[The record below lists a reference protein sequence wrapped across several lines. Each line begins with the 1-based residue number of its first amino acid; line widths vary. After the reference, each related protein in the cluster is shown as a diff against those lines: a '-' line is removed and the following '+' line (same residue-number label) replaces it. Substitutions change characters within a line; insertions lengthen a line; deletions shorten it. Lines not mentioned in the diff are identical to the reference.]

1 MGLIKTLRRKS
12 SKISNIFSKKLDI
25 QNKNIILTGSNT
37 GIGLELARKLI
48 VNNNLFALVN
58 KNYENLK
65 DFNKKK
71 IKIFQCDLEENDLS
85 NDLSYEINMF
95 KPNIL
100 INCAGTF
107 GFPDQDLSKIE
118 IENFKKVLNINVF
131 SPLKLTQISLR
142 SKNLE
147 QIVNVTSEMGSIS
160 NNISGGYYY
169 YRGSKTLLNSISK
182 NLSFDL
188 KDKNINVFCIHPG
201 NVKTKMNSSG
211 IISPDISAQKI
222 INIISE
228 NNGNLS
234 GLFIGI
240 NKEIIKW

>member
-1 MGLIKTLRRKS
+1 MGLIKTLKRKS
-12 SKISNIFSKKLDI
+12 SKISNIFLKKLDI

-48 VNNNLFALVN
+48 VNNNLLTLVN
-58 KNYENLK
+58 KNFENLK
-65 DFNKKK
+65 VLNKKK
-71 IKIFQCDLEENDLS
+71 IKIFQCDLEENNLS
-85 NDLSYEINMF
+85 NDLSNEIDMF

-182 NLSFDL
+182 NLSLDL
-188 KDKNINVFCIHPG
+188 KNKNINVFCIHPG

-222 INIISE
+222 INIMSE
-228 NNGNLS
+228 NNSNLS

>member
-1 MGLIKTLRRKS
+1 MGLVKTLRRKS
-12 SKISNIFSKKLDI
+12 SKISNIFSKKLDL

-37 GIGLELARKLI
+37 GIGLELARKLV
-48 VNNNLFALVN
+48 VNNNLLALVN
-58 KNYENLK
+58 KNFENLK
-65 DFNKKK
+65 ILNEKK
-71 IKIFQCDLEENDLS
+71 IKIIQCDFEENNLPNDLS
-85 NDLSYEINMF
+85 NEINMF

-107 GFPDQDLSKIE
+107 GFQDQDLLKIK

-131 SPLKLTQISLR
+131 SPLKLIQISLE

-147 QIVNVTSEMGSIS
+147 QIVNITSEMGSIS

-182 NLSFDL
+182 NLSLDL
-188 KDKNINVFCIHPG
+188 KNKDINVFCIHPG
-201 NVKTKMNSSG
+201 NVKTKMNTSG
-211 IISPDISAQKI
+211 IILPDISAQKI
-222 INIISE
+222 INILSE
-228 NNGNLS
+228 NNPNLS

>member
-1 MGLIKTLRRKS
+1 MGLIKTFKRKS
-12 SKISNIFSKKLDI
+12 SKILYFFTKKSDLKY
-25 QNKNIILTGSNT
+25 KNIILTGSNT

-48 VNNNLFALVN
+48 YNNCILALVN

-65 DFNKKK
+65 ILNQNN
-71 IKIFQCDLEENDLS
+71 IKIIQCDFEKDNFPNELT
-85 NDLSYEINMF
+85 YEINMF

-107 GFPDQDLSKIE
+107 GYPDQNLLKIE
-118 IENFKKVLNINVF
+118 TDNFKKVLNVNVF
-131 SPLKLTQISLR
+131 SPLKLIQISLK

-147 QIVNVTSEMGSIS
+147 QIVNITSEMGSIS
-160 NNISGGYYY
+160 NNVSGGYYY

-182 NLSFDL
+182 NLSLDL
-188 KDKNINVFCIHPG
+188 KNKEINVFCIHPG
-201 NVKTKMNSSG
+201 NVKTKMNKSG
-211 IISPDISAQKI
+211 IILPDIAAQKI

-228 NNGNLS
+228 NNPNLS

>member
-1 MGLIKTLRRKS
+1 MGLIKTLKRKS
-12 SKISNIFSKKLDI
+12 SKISNIFSKKLDM

-48 VNNNLFALVN
+48 VNNNLLALVN

-65 DFNKKK
+65 DLNKKK

-182 NLSFDL
+182 NLSLDL
-188 KDKNINVFCIHPG
+188 KNKNINVFCIHPG
-201 NVKTKMNSSG
+201 NVKTKMNSAG

-228 NNGNLS
+228 NNSNLS

>member
-1 MGLIKTLRRKS
+1 MGLVKTLRRKS
-12 SKISNIFSKKLDI
+12 SKISNIFTKKLDL

-37 GIGLELARKLI
+37 GIGLELARKLV
-48 VNNNLFALVN
+48 VNNNLLALVN
-58 KNYENLK
+58 KNFENLK
-65 DFNKKK
+65 ILNEKR
-71 IKIFQCDLEENDLS
+71 IKIIQCDFEENNLPNNLS
-85 NDLSYEINMF
+85 NEINIF

-107 GFPDQDLSKIE
+107 GFPDQDLLKIK

-131 SPLKLTQISLR
+131 SPLKLIQISLE

-147 QIVNVTSEMGSIS
+147 QIVNITSEMGSIS

-182 NLSFDL
+182 NLSLDL
-188 KDKNINVFCIHPG
+188 KNKDINVFCIHPG
-201 NVKTKMNSSG
+201 NVKTKMNTSG
-211 IISPDISAQKI
+211 IILPDISAQKI
-222 INIISE
+222 INILSE
-228 NNGNLS
+228 NNPNLS

>member
-1 MGLIKTLRRKS
+1 MGLIKTLKRKS
-12 SKISNIFSKKLDI
+12 SKISNIFSKKLII

-48 VNNNLFALVN
+48 LKNNLLAFVN
-58 KNYENLK
+58 KNFENLK
-65 DFNKKK
+65 VLNERK
-71 IKIFQCDLEENDLS
+71 IKIIQCDFGENKLS
-85 NDLSYEINMF
+85 NDLSNEINMF
-95 KPNIL
+95 KPNII

-107 GFPDQDLSKIE
+107 GLQDQELSKIE
-118 IENFKKVLNINVF
+118 IENFKKILNINVF
-131 SPLKLTQISLR
+131 SPLKLIQISLK

-147 QIVNVTSEMGSIS
+147 QIVNITSEMGSIS

-182 NLSFDL
+182 NLSLDL
-188 KDKNINVFCIHPG
+188 KNKNIKVFCIHPG

-211 IISPDISAQKI
+211 VISPVISAQKI

-228 NNGNLS
+228 NNSNLS
-234 GLFIGI
+234 GQFIGI

>member
-1 MGLIKTLRRKS
+1 MGLIKTLKRKS
-12 SKISNIFSKKLDI
+12 SKISNIFLKKLDI

-48 VNNNLFALVN
+48 VNNNLLTLVN
-58 KNYENLK
+58 KNFENLK
-65 DFNKKK
+65 VLNKKK
-71 IKIFQCDLEENDLS
+71 IKIFKCDFEENNFSNDLS
-85 NDLSYEINMF
+85 NEIDMF

-147 QIVNVTSEMGSIS
+147 QIVNISSEMGSIS

-182 NLSFDL
+182 NLSLDL
-188 KDKNINVFCIHPG
+188 KNKNINVFCIHPG

-222 INIISE
+222 INIMSE
-228 NNGNLS
+228 NNPNLS

>member
-182 NLSFDL
+182 NLSLDL

>member
-1 MGLIKTLRRKS
+1 MGLIKTLKRKS
-12 SKISNIFSKKLDI
+12 SKISNIFLKKLDI

-37 GIGLELARKLI
+37 GIGLELAKKLI
-48 VNNNLFALVN
+48 VNNNLLTLVN
-58 KNYENLK
+58 KNFENLK
-65 DFNKKK
+65 VLNKKK
-71 IKIFQCDLEENDLS
+71 IKIFQCDFEENNFSNDLS
-85 NDLSYEINMF
+85 NEIDMF

-147 QIVNVTSEMGSIS
+147 QIVNITSEMGSIS

-182 NLSFDL
+182 NLSLDL
-188 KDKNINVFCIHPG
+188 KNKNINVFCIHPG

-222 INIISE
+222 INIMSE
-228 NNGNLS
+228 NNPILS

>member
-1 MGLIKTLRRKS
+1 MGLIKTLKRKS
-12 SKISNIFSKKLDI
+12 SKISNIFLKKLDI

-48 VNNNLFALVN
+48 VNNNLLTLVN
-58 KNYENLK
+58 KNFENLK
-65 DFNKKK
+65 VLNKKK
-71 IKIFQCDLEENDLS
+71 IKIFQCDFEENNLS
-85 NDLSYEINMF
+85 NDLSNEIDMF

-160 NNISGGYYY
+160 NNINGGYYY

-182 NLSFDL
+182 NLSLDL
-188 KDKNINVFCIHPG
+188 KNKNINVFCIHPG

-222 INIISE
+222 INIMSE
-228 NNGNLS
+228 NNSNLS